1 MYHVTGLYFQMSS
14 YRSELLYTKFLPF
27 SSYYHLEPVDLNF
40 KPCNYSYSGNWI
52 SCFRLFAVVL
62 SFSSSYMWSFYHCLF
77 SVHNYPHSSF
87 IKILF
92 DNTVFWN
99 DLNLQKNGSKVKISW
114 KFLIH
119 ATFFSKWLQLY
130 YYYDNPQL
138 SLIMNDSHLSFQ
150 NFYFEYFLS

>member
-27 SSYYHLEPVDLNF
+27 SSYYCLESVDLNF
-40 KPCNYSYSGNWI
+40 KQCNYSYSGNWI

-99 DLNLQKNGSKVKISW
+99 DLNLQKNGSKFKISC

-119 ATFFSKWLQLY
+119 ATFFSKWLQL

>member
-27 SSYYHLEPVDLNF
+27 SSYYCLESVDLNF
-40 KPCNYSYSGNWI
+40 KQCNYSYSGNEFLVLDCLL
-52 SCFRLFAVVL
+52 STNSVL

-99 DLNLQKNGSKVKISW
+99 DLNLQKNGSKFKISC

-119 ATFFSKWLQLY
+119 ATFFSK
-130 YYYDNPQL
+130 
-138 SLIMNDSHLSFQ
+138 
-150 NFYFEYFLS
+150 